1 MQKPITTKEPDTGK
15 NKNDHTK
22 SKRGSIRNHLVA
34 WFLILSI
41 LPILILTWQNY
52 QRTVSSLK
60 KAAKTELASSAI
72 VKAKFITNWFDY
84 RFMDLEIQAETSR
97 NQKLIT
103 DLTVGWQQSS
113 KPLKQYVKS
122 YDWVKRVE
130 QPKTELIALTRQ
142 YDYVYDVFLI
152 DKDGNVLFSL
162 AEEDDLGTSF
172 KNGTY
177 SNTAFANSVISTL
190 KTGKTLFSGL
200 ERYFPSNN
208 ILAGFITAPL
218 VNENGVLVGAVA
230 FQLKLDKI
238 FSLVTDENS
247 RDNLNHYLVNR
258 DGYLQTPIDENWG
271 EVLSRK
277 VNTLQFQLWYKEHGQ
292 QSKIINSASAI
303 KEKLSEKRREEAFEY
318 QGPQG
323 KQVIGIHQLV
333 NLGDKKW
340 VLISEVDKQSAL
352 LEAEQLT
359 QTSVFVLMVTI
370 ILVLAIAIFLSH
382 RITKPIISLAE
393 NVKDIS
399 INKTKEVITLDSN
412 DEIHRLAGAFRNLLT
427 IQGMH
432 EKIIKENQKASEMN
446 LAALEQQ
453 TYALDQHSIVAI
465 TDTKGTITSANQNF
479 SDISGYSKEELI
491 GNNHRILNSGYH
503 STDFFKNMY
512 RTIAQGK
519 VWKNEVCNRAKNG
532 DLYWVDTTIIPF
544 KDINGKPKSYIA
556 IRADIT
562 KKKQT
567 ELALKESEAMTRNI
581 YNAVAD
587 GIITVSNEGRIISS
601 NPAANKIF
609 GYDTDELIEQKVTCL
624 VPEPLREAH
633 LNGFKNVQN
642 NELSTFLNNT
652 VQVKGLRKD
661 GSIFSLEL
669 AITEVTVGNK
679 NYYAA
684 MVRDITKRKQIE
696 KQRKNTQRA
705 TDLKLRISKILA
717 KHSSL
722 AARIEAALAELLSVD
737 IFSSAKK
744 GGVFLREKESDK
756 FLLSYQVGSFEK
768 TISSDQSRCQAVAR
782 SREIMFVDQQLTKG
796 MDENTQSSDSSLTSS
811 IYFIPIA
818 GHSLTLS
825 KILGVIAL
833 YTNTE
838 AEPTA
843 ANLTM
848 LQEISDIFA
857 AAITQENARNLL
869 KQASIIAEQNSQL
882 KSDFLASMSHEI
894 RTPMNGVL
902 GMLGLLLNSDLSVDQ
917 RHKANLAKSSAQS
930 LLTLINDILDFSKI
944 EAGKLDLEIID
955 FDLRGSL
962 SDFAETIALKAQ
974 ANGLEV
980 ILDLTEINESMVRG
994 DPGRIRQVLT
1004 NLVSNAIKF
1013 THEGE
1018 IVIRANLSEQPD
1030 NNLLLSCSVADTG
1043 IGIPEDK
1050 IADLFEEFTQADAS
1064 TTRKYGGTGLGLS
1077 ISKKLCK
1084 LMSGDI
1090 QVSSQ
1095 QNKGSTFSFNILL
1108 EKSQLSEKV
1117 KPSVDI
1123 HSLDLLIVDDNT
1135 SNRIILSNQLKHW
1148 GAEVSVASTA
1158 DEALL
1163 MCIEKYEQ
1171 ALESNQKEPVDG
1183 VFDGLFI
1190 DMKMPNKDGVA
1201 LGKSLLKDERFKN
1214 IPKFIMTAI
1223 TNEKDHKEFA
1233 KANFSGYFPK
1243 PATTSDLFDSFA
1255 FIVNAKTSP
1264 RGSSGLK
1271 NHSIT
1276 YQDAESSTSS
1286 EKFMS
1291 LASYSNCRLMLVED
1305 NEINQQVALGI
1316 LEQLGLTADIANNG
1330 IEALSHLKENSKSS
1344 PYDLLLMDCQMP
1356 EMDGYETS
1364 REIRDSASGE
1374 IYKDIPIIAMTANA
1388 MQGDKEKC
1396 IKAGMNDYMAKP
1408 IDVDILVEKLLT
1420 WLPGNNK
1427 NLSAIKHKKETSA
1440 VSLPNNE
1447 LANQP
1452 DNQDIWEQASAIKR
1466 VMGNQR
1472 LLLTLINMFLNDMP
1486 AKIKSLETAVK
1497 NSSIN
1502 DVRHYAHTIKGIA
1515 ANLSGIKLQ
1524 NQSNLLEEAA
1534 VLGQK
1539 EKFTGLLSDLNNE
1552 FNSLFSH
1559 LKKYAEQI
1567 EAKPAKKVPQTNNEQ
1582 QSAQRIS
1589 EKCNQL
1595 FENLKTN
1602 SYIDPQEVT
1611 EIARTLDDPELVDI
1625 LTILETYISQFD
1637 NENSIKTL
1645 KEFSCKAGVE
1655 LTNA

>member
-1 MQKPITTKEPDTGK
+1 MQESIITKNIDTLK
-15 NKNDHTK
+15 SKNDHNK
-22 SKRGSIRNHLVA
+22 PKRGSIRNHLVA

-52 QRTVSSLK
+52 HRTVSSLI

-97 NQKLIT
+97 NQKLLT

-162 AEEDDLGTSF
+162 AEEADLGTSF
-172 KNGTY
+172 KNGAY
-177 SNTAFANSVISTL
+177 SNTAFANSVLTTL

-200 ERYFPSNN
+200 ERYIPSNN

-218 VNENGVLVGAVA
+218 VNETGALVGAVA
-230 FQLKLDKI
+230 FQLKLDRI

-247 RDNLNHYLVNR
+247 RDNLTHYLVNQE
-258 DGYLQTPIDENWG
+258 GYLQTPIDENWD

-277 VNTLQFQLWYKEHGQ
+277 IDTLQFQLWYKEHGQ
-292 QSKIINSASAI
+292 QNRIVNNIGTI
-303 KEKLSEKRREEAFEY
+303 TQKLPAKRQEEAFEY
-318 QGPQG
+318 QGSQG

-333 NLGDKKW
+333 TLGDKKW
-340 VLISEVDKQSAL
+340 VLISEADRQSAL

-359 QTSVFVLMVTI
+359 QASLFILMVTI
-370 ILVLAIAIFLSH
+370 VLVLAIAIFLSH

-412 DEIHRLAGAFRNLLT
+412 DEINRLASAFRNLLT

-503 STDFFKNMY
+503 DTNFFKQMY

-544 KDINGKPKSYIA
+544 KDINGKPRSYIA

-562 KKKQT
+562 QRKQT

-609 GYDTDELIEQKVTCL
+609 GYETDELIEQKVTCL
-624 VPEPLREAH
+624 VPEPLRKLH
-633 LNGFKNVQN
+633 LNGFRRVQN
-642 NELSTFLNNT
+642 KELSTFLNNT

-661 GSIFSLEL
+661 GTIFSLEL
-669 AITEVTVGNK
+669 AITEVTVDDK

-684 MVRDITKRKQIE
+684 MVRDITKRERLE

-705 TDLKLRISKILA
+705 TDLKLKISKILA

-722 AARIEAALAELLSVD
+722 AARIEAALVELLSVD
-737 IFSSAKK
+737 IFSNTKK
-744 GGVFLREKESDK
+744 GGVFLREKESDE
-756 FLLSYQVGSFEK
+756 FILSYQVGSFDK
-768 TISSDQSRCQAVAR
+768 TMAYDLTQCQAVDR
-782 SREIMFVDQQLTKG
+782 SREIIFVDQLLTK
-796 MDENTQSSDSSLTSS
+796 DVNENIQSSKSSLTPS

-825 KILGVIAL
+825 KVLGVIAL
-833 YTNTE
+833 YTNAE

-902 GMLGLLLNSDLSVDQ
+902 GMLGLLLNSNLSVDQ
-917 RHKANLAKSSAQS
+917 RHKASLAKSSAQS

-962 SDFAETIALKAQ
+962 SDFTETIALKAQ

-980 ILDLTEINESMVRG
+980 ILDLTEIDESMVRG

-1018 IVIRANLSEQPD
+1018 IVIRAHLSEQSD
-1030 NNLLLSCSVADTG
+1030 NNLLFNCSVADTG
-1043 IGIPEDK
+1043 IGIPQDK

-1084 LMSGDI
+1084 LMGGDI

-1095 QNKGSTFSFNILL
+1095 QNEGSTFSFSILL
-1108 EKSQLSEKV
+1108 VKSQLSEMV

-1123 HSLDLLIVDDNT
+1123 HSLDLLIVDDNA
-1135 SNRIILSNQLKHW
+1135 SNRVTLSNQLKHW
-1148 GAEVSVASTA
+1148 GAKVSVASTA

-1171 ALESNQKEPVDG
+1171 ALESNQKQSG
-1183 VFDGLFI
+1183 NKVFDGLFI
-1190 DMKMPNKDGVA
+1190 DMKMPNKDGIA
-1201 LGKSLLKDERFKN
+1201 LGKSLHKDERFKD

-1223 TNEKDHKEFA
+1223 TNEKDHQEFA

-1243 PATTSDLFDSFA
+1243 PATTSDLFESFS
-1255 FIVNAKTSP
+1255 FIVNAKTSS
-1264 RGSSGLK
+1264 GDISSPK
-1271 NHSIT
+1271 DHSKT
-1276 YQDAESSTSS
+1276 FQDDESSTSS
-1286 EKFMS
+1286 KEFIS
-1291 LASYSNCRLMLVED
+1291 LAAYSNCRLMLVED

-1330 IEALSHLKENSKSS
+1330 IETLSHLKENSNSS

-1364 REIRDSASGE
+1364 REIRNSAAGE

-1396 IKAGMNDYMAKP
+1396 IQAGMNDYIAKP
-1408 IDVDILVEKLLT
+1408 IDVDILVEKLLV
-1420 WLPGNNK
+1420 WLPNKNK
-1427 NLSAIKHKKETSA
+1427 NLSAEKDSEKANAPFLPKEEFS
-1440 VSLPNNE
+1440 
-1447 LANQP
+1447 NQP
-1452 DNQDIWEQASAIKR
+1452 DNPDVWDQASAIKR

-1472 LLLTLINMFLNDMP
+1472 LLLTLINMFLDDMP
-1486 AKIKSLETAVK
+1486 TKITSLETAVK
-1497 NSSIN
+1497 NSSID
-1502 DVRHYAHTIKGIA
+1502 DVRHHAHTIKGIA

-1524 NQSNLLEEAA
+1524 NQSHLLEEAA
-1534 VLGQK
+1534 FLGQK
-1539 EKFTGLLSDLNNE
+1539 EKFSELLGDLINE
-1552 FNSLFSH
+1552 FNSLYEH
-1559 LKKYAEQI
+1559 LKIYVEQI
-1567 EAKPAKKVPQTNNEQ
+1567 EARPAQRASQTINQ
-1582 QSAQRIS
+1582 QKSTKRIS

-1595 FENLKTN
+1595 FESLKTN

-1611 EIARTLDDPELVDI
+1611 EIATTLDDPELVDI
-1625 LTILETYISQFD
+1625 LTILEKYISQFD
-1637 NENSIKTL
+1637 NENSIKML
-1645 KEFSCKAGVE
+1645 KEFSSKAGVE